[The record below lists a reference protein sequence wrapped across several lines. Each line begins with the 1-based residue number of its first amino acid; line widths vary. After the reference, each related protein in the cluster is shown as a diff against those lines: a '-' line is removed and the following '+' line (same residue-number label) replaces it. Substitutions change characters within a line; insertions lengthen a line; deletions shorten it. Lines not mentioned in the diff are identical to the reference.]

1 MHRGTIRHLMFW
13 TGLLAA
19 AHSPRAVAAQEGTW
33 ALTNVR
39 ILTVTGGTIDRGTVV
54 IRDGLITAVGASV
67 AVPAG
72 ARVLDLPGKTVSPG
86 IIDLLSSIG
95 APVVRAPAG
104 RGFGGGGGPPSPAA
118 GGTTTPTGLDPAVS
132 VLDDLT
138 ASAADVNA
146 ARSAGITAILAA
158 HGRGAFRGRSALL
171 PLHDSVTAAATI
183 RFPVAAHLGYESAGF
198 GQYPGSLMGVISVQR
213 QTLYDAQRQAKIEAR
228 YAADPRGMARP
239 VRDPGL
245 EALKPVVDGSLP
257 AFVAANRENE
267 IRRTASL
274 GTEFGLR
281 LVVAGATEAWRATE
295 VLTDV
300 GVVVSVNY
308 PQAAA
313 TTGWTYRGSRRHP
326 LDDSTTAAE
335 EARALIEGNA
345 AALHRAGHRFAL
357 ASGGTRGTDFVA
369 NVRKA
374 ISRGLPADV
383 ALAAMTIRAA
393 ELAGVDRSLGSIET
407 GKIANLVI
415 TDRFPLADS
424 AVVSGVFVDGRHYE
438 VAPPPPERAG
448 ARGGQGRGA
457 GGRRP
462 PAGGTGLS
470 ATGHPAAGTW
480 LLTLNSPQGALDQTM
495 VLTADGDQLGG
506 TIATQFGTLPI
517 TGRATGTSLA
527 WSATMAMGGQSFDLA
542 FDAAVAGERMTGTV
556 TAGTFGSFPFSGV
569 KQP

>member
-1 MHRGTIRHLMFW
+1 MHRGTIRHLTFW
-13 TGLLAA
+13 TGLLVAA
-19 AHSPRAVAAQEGTW
+19 PTAHPLAAQEGTW
-33 ALTNVR
+33 ALTNAR
-39 ILTVTGGTIDRGTVV
+39 ILTVTGSPIERGTVV
-54 IRDGLITAVGASV
+54 IRDGLIAAVGASV

-72 ARVLDLPGKTVSPG
+72 ARVLDLSGKTVSPG
-86 IIDLLSSIG
+86 FIDLLSGIG
-95 APVVRAPAG
+95 APAVQAPAG
-104 RGFGGGGGPPSPAA
+104 RGFGGGGGPPAPGAGRPA
-118 GGTTTPTGLDPAVS
+118 TPTGLDPSLS

-146 ARSAGITAILAA
+146 ARSAGITAVLAA
-158 HGRGAFRGRSALL
+158 HGRGTFRGQSALL
-171 PLHDSVTAAATI
+171 PLHDSVSAAATI
-183 RFPVAAHLGYESAGF
+183 RFPVAAHFGYESAGF
-198 GQYPGSLMGVISVQR
+198 GQYPGSLMGVIAVQR
-213 QTLYDAQRQAKIEAR
+213 QTLHDAQHQAKVEAR
-228 YAADPRGMARP
+228 YAADPRGMTRP

-245 EALKPVVDGSLP
+245 EALVPVVERSLP

-267 IRRTASL
+267 IRRAASL
-274 GTEFGLR
+274 GKEFGLR
-281 LVVAGATEAWRATE
+281 LVVAGATEGWRATDALE
-295 VLTDV
+295 NAGLVI
-300 GVVVSVNY
+300 SVNF
-308 PQAAA
+308 PQPAA
-313 TTGWTYRGSRRHP
+313 TTGWSYRGSRRHP

-335 EARALIEGNA
+335 AARALIEGNA

-357 ASGGTRGTDFVA
+357 GSGGTRGADFVA

-393 ELAGVDRSLGSIET
+393 ELAGVERSLGSIET

-462 PAGGTGLS
+462 PDGGAGRS
-470 ATGHPAAGTW
+470 AAAHPAAGTW
-480 LLTLNSPQGALDQTM
+480 TLTLNSPQGTLDQTL

-506 TIATQFGTLPI
+506 TLATQFGTLPI